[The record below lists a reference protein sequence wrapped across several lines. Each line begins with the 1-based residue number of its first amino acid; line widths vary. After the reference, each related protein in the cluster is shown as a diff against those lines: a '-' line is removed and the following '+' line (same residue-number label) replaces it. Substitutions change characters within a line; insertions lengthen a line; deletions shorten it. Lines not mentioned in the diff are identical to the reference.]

1 MILRRLSEANALL
14 KPVLTLA
21 ALAASIYDAAIRMT
35 LPFPGVLVCMYLKT
49 AMP

>member
-35 LPFPGVLVCMYLKT
+35 LPFPGGISLYVS
-49 AMP
+49 